1 MKEKKGERDVFG
13 LKQQQERDSFSSVFY
28 YWIDLWFGSPN
39 VYVIMFFLYS
49 QTEFPLYMAE
59 DA

>member
-13 LKQQQERDSFSSVFY
+13 LKQQQERDSFSFVFY

-49 QTEFPLYMAE
+49 QTKFPLYMAE